1 MESNGDGEEGDME
14 DGFAL
19 GEGDLLW
26 SRPEGV
32 RTLRRVTLRPRR
44 TREGR

>member
-1 MESNGDGEEGDME
+1 MELNGDEEGDME

-32 RTLRRVTLRPRR
+32 RTLREWR
-44 TREGR
+44 